1 MSDAL
6 LWSLEEAARQ
16 LGGISTKTVRRLA
29 QQGAFP
35 IVKLGRRAMIPV
47 LAATAWVN
55 NNQHARPA
63 QEITKCPSI
72 NEVKPT
78 GWTSPSPTGSEYAN
92 LLGLPTADTPRRCTT
107 KSRQTSGD
115 NTLSANVRSITGKM
129 PQRRG

>member
-63 QEITKCPSI
+63 QETETCHSTNAGPSI
-72 NEVKPT
+72 GSASRSQTARSYGKLLKLETARKPRNIT
-78 GWTSPSPTGSEYAN
+78 TSARPNA
-92 LLGLPTADTPRRCTT
+92 
-107 KSRQTSGD
+107 GD
-115 NTLSANVRSITGKM
+115 K
-129 PQRRG
+129 